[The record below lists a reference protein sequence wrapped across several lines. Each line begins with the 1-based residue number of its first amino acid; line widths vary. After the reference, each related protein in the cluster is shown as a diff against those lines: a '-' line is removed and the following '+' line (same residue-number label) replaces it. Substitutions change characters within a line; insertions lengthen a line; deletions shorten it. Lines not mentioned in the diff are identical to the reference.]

1 MYRCLSNTA
10 NNRSSNRRGV
20 KRFIERKEIS
30 FRNLVI
36 SAKEIEIRIL
46 PSFFMILSRNF
57 LNFFPLSLS
66 LSLNQPIGVW
76 FKVKINSRNVSYF
89 KNICLFSFSL
99 FLMFHSINKTNQFLN
114 PKAADPN
121 LNWGKKIL
129 FLIRVLIFWVL
140 LVSGLLI

>member
-99 FLMFHSINKTNQFLN
+99 FLMFHSINKTKQNQFLN
-114 PKAADPN
+114 PEAADPN
-121 LNWGKKIL
+121 LNWGKKLKQNL
-129 FLIRVLIFWVL
+129 FLIRVLISFW
-140 LVSGLLI
+140 LI